1 MRRLLRDRPDEAS
14 ECAGA
19 EIAHRLEGTAAWA
32 RASTVALYASLPGEV
47 ATDALISSA
56 WRGGKRVLLPRVVG
70 EGQLAFAEHPPAA
83 SLVAG
88 AFGVLEPPPTEPSV
102 DLVEADLVL
111 VPGLA
116 FDRHGG
122 RLGRGRG
129 YYDRALATL
138 GRSGVREVATERD
151 PAVPRAIGVAFDLQ
165 LVETVPMDVRDVRLE
180 AVVTPSAM
188 YIVDR
193 PAT

>member
-1 MRRLLRDRPDEAS
+1 MRGLLRDRSGEES
-14 ECAGA
+14 ERAGA
-19 EIAHRLEGTAAWA
+19 EIADRLERTAAWA
-32 RASTVALYASLPGEV
+32 RASTVAVYANLPGEV
-47 ATDALISSA
+47 ATDTLISSA
-56 WRGGKRVLLPRVVG
+56 WRGGKRVLLPRVAG
-70 EGQLAFAEHPPAA
+70 AGQLAFAEHPVDA
-83 SLVAG
+83 SLVTG
-88 AFGVLEPPPTEPSV
+88 AFGVSEPPPTAPPV
-102 DLVEADLVL
+102 DLVDADLVL

-138 GRSGVREVATERD
+138 GRSGVRDVATERD
-151 PAVPRAIGVAFDLQ
+151 PAVPRTIGVAFDLQ

-188 YIVDR
+188 HIVDR